1 MVIRERKPET
11 KFQMNL
17 VRLVELYHSE
27 DACRE
32 YLEHLRWP
40 DGLPCLRC
48 GSISIS
54 RISTRNQ
61 LDCNDCR
68 YRFSVTTGTIF
79 HDTHLPIWK
88 WFLAAYTIIESKK
101 GISAN
106 QIKRELGV
114 SYKTAW
120 YLCHRIRAAMTETYP
135 FKLRGIV
142 EIDETFVGG
151 RTEGKG
157 HGYKGNKAVVVG
169 AIQREGKIVLQVAP
183 DRSRKTLHGFA
194 AENIADEAEA
204 IHTDDWRPYRGIGDE
219 DTRHETV
226 NHSAKEYVRGDVHTN
241 SIENVWSLLKRS
253 IMGSYHQISVKH
265 LDAYLDE
272 LEWRF
277 NNRDNPYLFRDTMVK
292 LLASTNLPYDTLT
305 SGTSGIG

>member
-1 MVIRERKPET
+1 MVVRERKPET
-11 KFQMNL
+11 KFEMNL
-17 VRLVELYHSE
+17 VRLMELFHSE

-32 YLEHLRWP
+32 YLEHIRWP
-40 DGLPCLRC
+40 SGLACLRC
-48 GSISIS
+48 GSTSIS

-68 YRFSVTTGTIF
+68 YRFSITTGTIF

-101 GISAN
+101 GVSAN
-106 QIKRELGV
+106 QIKREMGV

-120 YLCHRIRAAMTETYP
+120 YLCHRIRAAMRDAYP
-135 FKLRGIV
+135 MPLKGIV

-151 RTEGKG
+151 KAKGKG
-157 HGYKGNKAVVVG
+157 RAYKGNKAVVVG
-169 AIQREGKIVLQVAP
+169 AVQREGKIMLQVIP
-183 DRSRKTLHGFA
+183 DRSRETLHQFVG
-194 AENIADEAEA
+194 ETVADEAEV

-226 NHSAKEYVRGDVHTN
+226 NHSIGEYVRGDVHTN
-241 SIENVWSLLKRS
+241 SIENIWSLLKRS
-253 IMGSYHQISVKH
+253 IIGSYHKVSVKH

-277 NNRDNPYLFRDTMVK
+277 NNRDNPYLFRDTLTK
-292 LLASTNLPYDTLT
+292 LVGSGNISYMTLT
-305 SGTSGIG
+305 G